1 MTMSDHERK
10 KNKEDLTNKRLL
22 LIDSSFLML
31 PVSGRRRKI
40 LNIEDVLFRLSEG
53 RVLAVLESTIR
64 ELEFLRN
71 NAKGKKRLAADFALE
86 LIRRAKFPIIEVDKK
101 IEEEVMKLKEKL
113 KGWEVHD
120 EILARM
126 AKKLNAAV
134 ATTDLELMHKLR
146 DLGVPVY
153 YLRGKKWIYVSG
165 E

>member
-1 MTMSDHERK
+1 MQDDK
-10 KNKEDLTNKRLL
+10 KHQKDRLSGKRLL

-31 PVSGRRRKI
+31 PVSGRRKKI
-40 LNIEDVLFRLSEG
+40 LNIEDALFKLSEG
-53 RVLAVLESTIR
+53 RVLAVLSSTVR
-64 ELEFLRN
+64 ELEFLKN

-86 LIRRAKFPIIEVDKK
+86 LIKRAKFPIIEVDKE
-101 IEEEVMKLKEKL
+101 IEEEVMRLKEKL
-113 KGWEVHD
+113 RNWEVHD

-126 AKKLNAAV
+126 AKKLKAAV

-146 DLGVPVY
+146 DMGVPVY